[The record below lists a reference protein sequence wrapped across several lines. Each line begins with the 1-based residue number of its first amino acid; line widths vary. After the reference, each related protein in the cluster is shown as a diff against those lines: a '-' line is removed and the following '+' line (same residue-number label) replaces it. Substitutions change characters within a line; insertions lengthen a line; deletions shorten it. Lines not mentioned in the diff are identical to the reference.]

1 MGQANIIYL
10 FYDIFSKMCFLFR
23 FSLYYHADRELK
35 DDEVKTDTKLTI
47 ETSVKKVNAAP
58 EFDAEDEKEEP
69 PLESLIRTK

>member
-1 MGQANIIYL
+1 
-10 FYDIFSKMCFLFR
+10 
-23 FSLYYHADRELK
+23 
-35 DDEVKTDTKLTI
+35 LTI